1 MVLKRPSFL
10 PSLDELEQQAQNR
23 SSQRGRPGSHF
34 DHPTAKAVFLAILVI
49 TVIAHIVGGIVFL
62 VMSG

>member
-10 PSLDELEQQAQNR
+10 PSLDELEQQAQDR